1 MSKTRRFLTW
11 VVAACLSYAGLL
23 QGAQAALI
31 GTEQLTATAQAPS
44 DAHARLRG
52 LLDRADVAAALRER
66 GVSPEQARA
75 RVAALS
81 DDEAAQVAAQIDSAP
96 AGGTDVLG
104 TLVFIFVLLLITD
117 ILGFTKVFPFTRSIR

>member
-11 VVAACLSYAGLL
+11 LVAACLSYAGLL

-31 GTEQLTATAQAPS
+31 GTDQLAATAQS
-44 DAHARLRG
+44 RSGAHARLQG
-52 LLDRADVAAALRER
+52 LLDRADVAAALHER
-66 GVSPEQARA
+66 GVSPEQAKA